1 MSRTKHKTRKM
12 THEEDLRP
20 DKIYKRLNKQM
31 MLKEYELA

>member
-1 MSRTKHKTRKM
+1 MSRTKHKTRKVI
-12 THEEDLRP
+12 HDDEPRP